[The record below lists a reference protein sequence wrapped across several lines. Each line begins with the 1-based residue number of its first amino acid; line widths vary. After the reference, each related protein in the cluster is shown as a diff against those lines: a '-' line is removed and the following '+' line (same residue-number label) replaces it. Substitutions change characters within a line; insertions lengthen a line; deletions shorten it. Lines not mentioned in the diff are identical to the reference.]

1 MIAGS
6 THQLGAWVKLAA
18 AESIELLALAGFDF
32 VVIDTEHA
40 SIDVRTVSTMIATAR
55 GCGIDPFV
63 RVPGMAP
70 RDVQVPLDAGA
81 RGLFVPQ
88 VEDASAARTAVRST
102 RFPPL
107 GQRGAS
113 NTGRAGR
120 WGLDELADYV
130 AAGNDDTLLV
140 VQVESMR
147 GLESIAD
154 IGRVPGVD
162 AIFVGPA
169 DLAVS
174 SRRTLADPDVAALL
188 ETAERSCLTQGV
200 PLGTTASRDAPDL
213 LARGYDFLI
222 LGSDTGFL
230 RSAGASLVSGARVP
244 ARGPARA

>member
-1 MIAGS
+1 MIAGN
-6 THQLGAWVKLAA
+6 TPQLGAWVKLAA
-18 AESIELLALAGFDF
+18 TESVELLALAGFDF

-40 SIDVRTVSTMIATAR
+40 SIDLRTVSTMIATAR

-88 VEDASAARTAVRST
+88 VEDAAAARTAVRST

-120 WGLDELADYV
+120 WGLDDLADYV

-147 GLESIAD
+147 ALESIAD

-174 SRRTLADPDVAALL
+174 SQRTLTDPDVAALL

-213 LARGYDFLI
+213 LTRGYNFLV
-222 LGSDTGFL
+222 LGSDTAFL

-244 ARGPARA
+244 VTGSNRA